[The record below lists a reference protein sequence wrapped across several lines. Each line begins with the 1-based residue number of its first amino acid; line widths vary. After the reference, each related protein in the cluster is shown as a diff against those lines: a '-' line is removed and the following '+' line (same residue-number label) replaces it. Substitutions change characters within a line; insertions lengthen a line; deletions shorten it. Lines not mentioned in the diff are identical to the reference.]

1 MTWPEPVGPA
11 SVGATLEATAPPDPA
26 GLGVAA
32 AGLRGARAQLGRR
45 PLRRVPAVVMVGVL
59 GLFILGPLAALALWA
74 FAQSWFYP
82 SALPSAWTLSWWAR
96 VFAGP
101 DNLLGPI
108 GWSFLFAPTVTAVS
122 ALVCWPAAYAFARID
137 FPGKRFGM
145 LSIFAINT
153 FPKMGLYIAMA
164 SLFYAFG
171 LMGSFVGVVIV
182 QLLGTLVT
190 MTWIPA
196 AAFASVPVSLEEAA
210 RDAGASRWRVL
221 RSVTLPLA
229 RPGLL
234 VAVILCFLS
243 SLDEAQGTYLVGLPH
258 FVTMPV
264 EMYSLV
270 SSYPG
275 PATAVFSLVLAAP
288 SLVLLLAVRRHIF
301 SGALAEGYR
310 LR

>member
-1 MTWPEPVGPA
+1 M
-11 SVGATLEATAPPDPA
+11 STLEVAKGPDAAARLLAPTEGTAPSRW
-26 GLGVAA
+26 LGTASLLRRMA
-32 AGLRGARAQLGRR
+32 AGVL
-45 PLRRVPAVVMVGVL
+45 VVAL
-59 GLFILGPLAALALWA
+59 GLFVLGPLVTLALWA
-74 FAQSWFYP
+74 FAKTWFYP
-82 SALPSAWTLSWWAR
+82 SAIPPVWTLAWWGR
-96 VFAGP
+96 VFSGP

-108 GWSFLFAPTVTAVS
+108 GWSFVFAPTVTVVS
-122 ALVCWPAAYAFARID
+122 ALVCWPAAYAFSRFD
-137 FPGKRFGM
+137 FPGKRLGM
-145 LSIFAINT
+145 VSIFAINT

-171 LMGSFVGVVIV
+171 LMGHFLGVVIV

-196 AAFASVPVSLEEAA
+196 AAFASVPASLEEAA
-210 RDAGASRWRVL
+210 RDAGAGRWRTFW
-221 RSVTLPLA
+221 RVTLPLA

-234 VAVILCFLS
+234 VAAILAFLS

-258 FVTMPV
+258 YVTMPV

-275 PATAVFSLVLAAP
+275 PATAVFALVLAAP
-288 SLVLLLAVRRHIF
+288 SLVLLLAVRKHVF
-301 SGALAEGYR
+301 SGTLAEGYR